1 MTGDQARDDPKP
13 WGLISTFSLGL
24 FALLAGQ
31 MAALVALGGWFGT
44 SLSGMPDFSGDGVAV
59 TLVIAVSTP
68 VQVGLLALFAQ
79 HRGIGTADYLGWT
92 WPRRS
97 EVVFG
102 VAAVIAVIVVTN
114 IVSWLFGRG
123 LVTQFQSDIYR
134 TADAAGWLPM
144 LWLWLAVV
152 VATPIGEETLF
163 RGFLFRGW
171 LQSPRDAWLV
181 IFLSALLWALIHV
194 QYDWYVTG
202 QVFAF
207 GLLLGWI
214 RWATGSTLLTILLHG
229 VINLEGMLE
238 TVVAQAWAG

>member
-1 MTGDQARDDPKP
+1 MTKP
-13 WGLISTFSLGL
+13 WGRLASFSLGL
-24 FALLAGQ
+24 IALLAGQ
-31 MAALVALGGWFGT
+31 MAALAALAWWLGAG
-44 SLSGMPDFSGDGVAV
+44 LAGMPDFSGDGVAV
-59 TLVIAVSTP
+59 TLIIVVSTP

-79 HRGIGTADYLGWT
+79 RTGVSAADYLGWS

-102 VAAVIAVIVVTN
+102 IAAVVGVIVVTN
-114 IVSWLFGRG
+114 AVSWLLGRAII
-123 LVTQFQSDIYR
+123 TPFQSDIYR
-134 TADAAGWLPM
+134 TAGAAGGLPL

-171 LQSPRDAWLV
+171 LQSPRDAWPV
-181 IFLSALLWALIHV
+181 IVVTALLWALIHI

-207 GLLLGWI
+207 GVLLGWM

-229 VINLEGMLE
+229 LINFEGMLE
-238 TVVAQAWAG
+238 TFVAQAWLG

>member
-1 MTGDQARDDPKP
+1 MTSTGPTPAAKP
-13 WGLISTFSLGL
+13 WGLVATFGLG
-24 FALLAGQ
+24 FIALLAGQ
-31 MAALVALGGWFGT
+31 MAALAALSWWFGAR
-44 SLSGMPDFSGDGVAV
+44 LSGMPDFSGDGVAV
-59 TLVIAVSTP
+59 TLVIVVSTP

-79 HRGIGTADYLGWT
+79 FCGIGAADYLGWT
-92 WPRRS
+92 RPRRS

-102 VAAVIAVIVVTN
+102 VAAIIAVIVVTN
-114 IVSWLFGRG
+114 IVSWLLGRG
-123 LVTQFQSDIYR
+123 LVTQFQNDIYR
-134 TADAAGWLPM
+134 TAGAAGWLPM
-144 LWLWLAVV
+144 LWLAVV

-171 LQSPRDAWLV
+171 LQSPRDAWPV
-181 IFLSALLWALIHV
+181 IILSALLFALIHV

-207 GLLLGWI
+207 GVLLGWI

-238 TVVAQAWAG
+238 TVVQSWLS